1 MPNPLFRFEHEEIR
15 GRLTAA
21 ILSLCESER
30 LVFTLYYHEGLTTQ
44 EIALVLGETV
54 SAVLQLHVS
63 ALTALKARLAD
74 PEADQHKR
82 SNVPGRSGGSRH
94 AGSLLLQSLCVLNT
108 HGCQLDASARAPAY
122 SQ

>member
-54 SAVLQLHVS
+54 FAVLQLHVS
-63 ALTALKARLAD
+63 ALTTVKLRLAD
-74 PEADQHKR
+74 PEKHAVQAERGNLLAIDSSAD
-82 SNVPGRSGGSRH
+82 PGTGNSRE
-94 AGSLLLQSLCVLNT
+94 L
-108 HGCQLDASARAPAY
+108 
-122 SQ
+122 